1 MFYVLKKRF
10 GQKKIVPLE
19 PPDENG
25 RAVDFDHFGGRKRVD
40 AKMRRAAGDALTSL
54 LAFRRWQSVCAT
66 DVQVSTELSSM
77 VSSAYGDR

>member
-25 RAVDFDHFGGRKRVD
+25 RAVDFDHFSRRKRT
-40 AKMRRAAGDALTSL
+40 RADI
-54 LAFRRWQSVCAT
+54 FERSV
-66 DVQVSTELSSM
+66 
-77 VSSAYGDR
+77 R